1 MLKERLETTLI
12 GIARRF
18 VPQLA
23 PPYWAQP
30 GDYPRPL
37 PDLVQALANEGI
49 LVIMGD
55 VPVPHT
61 GDAQVHVKLW
71 ADLYVQLYNVLVN
84 ALFPNYGK
92 SEAYYADEEWP
103 PIILVRG
110 NLSPVIKAIALYIA
124 PFITQRQSGTPVNDA
139 EIDSLIDQLLK
150 YLEAGDMPA
159 DEYQD
164 LYSDAAALVKDLL
177 AVHVRQMPL
186 LPVTRPLSPL
196 PLPLP
201 PPPAAR
207 PPTPTTLPG
216 VPPQPPD
223 DLPETGEHPAI
234 DEPPPPKG
242 STPLPPIGKSKTGS
256 LRPPVPPIPPRDR
269 DKR

>member
-1 MLKERLETTLI
+1 MKERLETTLI

-61 GDAQVHVKLW
+61 GDARVHVKLW
-71 ADLYVQLYNVLVN
+71 ADLYVQLYNLLVN

-110 NLSPVIKAIALYIA
+110 NLSPVIRAMALYVA
-124 PFITQRQSGTPVNDA
+124 PFVTHRQSGTPVADVEVN
-139 EIDSLIDQLLK
+139 SLVNSLLK
-150 YLEAGDMPA
+150 ELEAGDLRA
-159 DEYQD
+159 DEYQE
-164 LYSDAAALVKDLL
+164 LHNDAAVLVRDLL

-186 LPVTRPLSPL
+186 LPVTRPLPPL
-196 PLPLP
+196 LP
-201 PPPAAR
+201 PTASAAAPKLPPAE
-207 PPTPTTLPG
+207 PPKPVG
-216 VPPQPPD
+216 A
-223 DLPETGEHPAI
+223 LPETGEYPAI
-234 DEPPPPKG
+234 QEPPVQPG

-256 LRPPVPPIPPRDR
+256 LRPPVPPIPPRDKDR
-269 DKR
+269 

>member
-1 MLKERLETTLI
+1 MKERLETTLI

-18 VPQLA
+18 APQLA

-55 VPVPHT
+55 VPVPYT
-61 GDAQVHVKLW
+61 GDARVHVKLW

-84 ALFPNYGK
+84 AIFPKYGK

-110 NLSPVIKAIALYIA
+110 NLSPIIKAIALYVA
-124 PFITQRQSGTPVNDA
+124 PFVTQRQSGTLVADTEVNSL
-139 EIDSLIDQLLK
+139 IDSLLK
-150 YLEAGDMPA
+150 ELEAGDMPT

-164 LYSDAAALVKDLL
+164 LHSDTAALVKDLL

-186 LPVTRPLSPL
+186 LPVTRPLPNIT
-196 PLPLP
+196 LP
-201 PPPAAR
+201 PPPE
-207 PPTPTTLPG
+207 PPKPVG
-216 VPPQPPD
+216 A
-223 DLPETGEHPAI
+223 LPETGEYPAI
-234 DEPPPPKG
+234 QEPPVQPG
-242 STPLPPIGKSKTGS
+242 STPLPPIGKSKTGP
-256 LRPPVPPIPPRDR
+256 LRPPVPPLPPRDR
-269 DKR
+269 NNE